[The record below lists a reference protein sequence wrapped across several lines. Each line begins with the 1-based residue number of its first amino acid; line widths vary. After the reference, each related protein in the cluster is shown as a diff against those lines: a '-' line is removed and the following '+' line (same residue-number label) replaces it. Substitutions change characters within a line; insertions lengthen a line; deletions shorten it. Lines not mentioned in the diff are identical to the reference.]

1 VWFEFGKYPNSNF
14 PPFNSPQSFFPNLIS
29 RPRAG
34 FLFPDQPSRPNQ
46 QRISA
51 HLPTFKPATPI
62 SCRQTGPACRS
73 TTHPHPCF
81 PHLGSAPHQESHV
94 AAGPHAEGPVRA
106 HARVESGPGREIPLL
121 PRTTHLYILACAKGS
136 GAASAAR
143 AVKAGAAWGF
153 RHDVCGAR
161 VQKQGRRLRPRR
173 PSYQPP
179 LGFSLS
185 SSPERAP

>member
-1 VWFEFGKYPNSNF
+1 LFDPAGPTSSEFRPINQPLNPL
-14 PPFNSPQSFFPNLIS
+14 PPFS
-29 RPRAG
+29 R
-34 FLFPDQPSRPNQ
+34 
-46 QRISA
+46 
-51 HLPTFKPATPI
+51 
-62 SCRQTGPACRS
+62 RQTGPACRS

-81 PHLGSAPHQESHV
+81 PHLGSVPHQASH
-94 AAGPHAEGPVRA
+94 AAA
-106 HARVESGPGREIPLL
+106 ARVRDGTLSPSGRPARRGTGARSCASRNRPGREIPLL
-121 PRTTHLYILACAKGS
+121 PRATHLCILACAKGS

-153 RHDVCGAR
+153 HLDICGAR

-185 SSPERAP
+185 SSPEGAS